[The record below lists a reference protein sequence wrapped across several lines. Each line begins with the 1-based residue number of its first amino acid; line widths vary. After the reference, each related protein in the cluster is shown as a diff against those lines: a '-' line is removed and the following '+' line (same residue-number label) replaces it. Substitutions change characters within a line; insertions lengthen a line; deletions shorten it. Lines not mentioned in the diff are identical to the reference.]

1 MRQCFSVGGILGV
14 KRVMAAEF
22 SRELSAKV
30 HAGQLRL
37 AALGFRQGGT
47 LELQPFERIIDFCG
61 GGKREVQES
70 IQAYSEMEKYYR
82 PRVDEGKYDL
92 TRFSGFVEPQKP
104 KVKDAIYGNGFGLE
118 HFAGWI
124 HDRLIDP
131 LSTVRQ
137 LPSVLSDPK
146 ARQVLHIGGAQCEST
161 WSFQDQSDFRPQEL
175 LDLLAR
181 RQGN

>member
-70 IQAYSEMEKYYR
+70 IQAYYEMEKYYR

-92 TRFSGFVEPQKP
+92 NS
-104 KVKDAIYGNGFGLE
+104 L
-118 HFAGWI
+118 
-124 HDRLIDP
+124 
-131 LSTVRQ
+131 
-137 LPSVLSDPK
+137 
-146 ARQVLHIGGAQCEST
+146 
-161 WSFQDQSDFRPQEL
+161 
-175 LDLLAR
+175 
-181 RQGN
+181 